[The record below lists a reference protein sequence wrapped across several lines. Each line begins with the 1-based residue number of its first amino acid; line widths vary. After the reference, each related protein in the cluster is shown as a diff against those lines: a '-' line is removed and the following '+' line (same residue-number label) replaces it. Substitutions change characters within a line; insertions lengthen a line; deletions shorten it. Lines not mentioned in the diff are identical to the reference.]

1 MINSKTQ
8 KFQKLK
14 NKRFLKKKSKPK
26 RRQDQMNTHNL
37 HASKEVEAEKFLSKN
52 VKIKILNNLRK
63 MLYIITKR
71 SLTYV

>member
-1 MINSKTQ
+1 
-8 KFQKLK
+8 
-14 NKRFLKKKSKPK
+14 
-26 RRQDQMNTHNL
+26 MNTHNL
-37 HASKEVEAEKFLSKN
+37 HASKEVEAEKILSKN